1 MLIRPQQALPLARNN
16 SKLLI
21 FNNSS
26 KIINVE
32 ASLSDLYQ
40 EKEDNP
46 HFFFLSHIFSRTS
59 YVTCCRRSKLTFLHR
74 VKERKTPSLSAQA
87 SFAPFSLKVA
97 WSGKSLI
104 LPVADKQTGLT
115 VGISLWRRGAEGG
128 GGGGGVMTGVSSRD
142 GLRWSTSRP
151 VNTPHDTPLSSSIR
165 PAQTPVT
172 RPRLVSGQVNKSVSP
187 NLGGSGPTLV

>member
-1 MLIRPQQALPLARNN
+1 MLIRPQQALPWARNN

-21 FNNSS
+21 FNNVC
-26 KIINVE
+26 KIQGLQ

-46 HFFFLSHIFSRTS
+46 YIFFLFYIFPRPSYLTS
-59 YVTCCRRSKLTFLHR
+59 CRGSKLALLHR

-104 LPVADKQTGLT
+104 ATVSFLREGSFSKLLFHHSLNYCETCLYTVMFSHVSMFIKVDLLKILERQVFRGLVVSCRPLLPLTTIFSLPIVLKQG
-115 VGISLWRRGAEGG
+115 E
-128 GGGGGVMTGVSSRD
+128 
-142 GLRWSTSRP
+142 
-151 VNTPHDTPLSSSIR
+151 
-165 PAQTPVT
+165 
-172 RPRLVSGQVNKSVSP
+172 
-187 NLGGSGPTLV
+187 